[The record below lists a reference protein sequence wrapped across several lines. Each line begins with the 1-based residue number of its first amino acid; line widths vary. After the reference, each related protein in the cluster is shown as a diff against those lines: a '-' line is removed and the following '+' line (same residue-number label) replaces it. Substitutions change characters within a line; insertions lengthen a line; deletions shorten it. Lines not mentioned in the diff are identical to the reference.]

1 MERGES
7 AQRSMEAQQR
17 VLCEAEN
24 RAGNTFSSFVDVV
37 VKVNLLDYFVAVVAV
52 KVDDIV

>member
-17 VLCEAEN
+17 VLCEAEG
-24 RAGNTFSSFVDVV
+24 RAGSSQSSFLVV
-37 VKVNLLDYFVAVVAV
+37 LVMISCFAAVFVTVKVEDST
-52 KVDDIV
+52 